1 MQRVASFDSTLLSRC
16 RKYVRQ
22 CTLAIVV
29 VGAAAAVQPVA
40 AANPDAEKFT
50 QGLID
55 RGFALLRDQSGGD
68 AARKARFH
76 DFVLQNVDAEKTALF
91 TLGQYR
97 RGAAEADLAAFVSA
111 FRDYATAVYE
121 ARLEERKAVQL
132 KVVGST
138 ENKPGDVTVTSQAD
152 TNSGEPVKIGF
163 RLLGSGSAYKVVDV
177 QAAGIWLSIEQR
189 DQFSTFLSKNN
200 GDIKALTANLI
211 QQTGRIRGAQS

>member
-1 MQRVASFDSTLLSRC
+1 MQRAASIDSSLLGRC
-16 RKYVRQ
+16 RQYARQ
-22 CTLAIVV
+22 CALAIVV
-29 VGAAAAVQPVA
+29 VGVAAAVQPAA

-50 QGLID
+50 QSLID
-55 RGFALLRDQSGGD
+55 RGFSILRDKSGGE

-76 DFVLQNVDAEKTALF
+76 EFVLQNVDAEKTSLF

-97 RGAAEADLAAFVSA
+97 RNAPEADLAAFTAA

-121 ARLEERKAVQL
+121 ARLEERQAVQL

-138 ENKPGDVTVTSQAD
+138 DNKPGDVTVMSQAD
-152 TNSGEPVKIGF
+152 SGSGEPIKIGF
-163 RLLGSGSAYKVVDV
+163 RLLGSNGSYKVVDV

-211 QQTGRIRGAQS
+211 QQTSRIRGAQS